1 MSGTWAKPPRYISG
15 ELFLRGPI
23 PLWWLAAASRLGGK
37 ALHIGIYVWHLAG
50 LRDCMRVKVSTSKLQ
65 DMGVKNR
72 QATYQALAAL
82 ERHGLLLIE
91 RHPGRCP
98 VVTLIL
104 RSHAASA
111 TSTAADLS

>member
-1 MSGTWAKPPRYISG
+1 MKPPRYTSD

-23 PLWWLAAASRLGGK
+23 QLSWLAAAGHLGGR
-37 ALHIGIYVWHLAG
+37 ALHVGVYLWHLAG
-50 LRDCMRVKVSTSKLQ
+50 LQDNLRVKLSTRKLR
-65 DMGVKNR
+65 DMGVRNR

-91 RHPGRCP
+91 RYPGRCP